1 MLINDKVSAAKP
13 FVSKTVYCI
22 DNVSI
27 KADVADIVSYV
38 IKLGVLDVIS
48 CYEVQPRR
56 SRWQRINNIVP
67 TDRKAFRLCIPRED
81 CNKILNEDAW
91 PAHVSITAWRFN
103 KKSTDLGSDHDSVD
117 TRKVNSDMQ
126 YRSTRQLPPSAT
138 TTTTTTTGE
147 QASAAAVSD
156 ASVCGQ
162 PSSLVSTDTA
172 NLTFHV
178 KSAKPFVSSSP
189 VHGVDLTESRPTEII
204 EEADNSLDMDLTI
217 ITQDG
222 SKSHC
227 S

>member
-1 MLINDKVSAAKP
+1 M
-13 FVSKTVYCI
+13 
-22 DNVSI
+22 
-27 KADVADIVSYV
+27 
-38 IKLGVLDVIS
+38 
-48 CYEVQPRR
+48 
-56 SRWQRINNIVP
+56 
-67 TDRKAFRLCIPRED
+67 
-81 CNKILNEDAW
+81 ILNEDAW

-103 KKSTDLGSDHDSVD
+103 KKSTDPGSDHDYVD

-138 TTTTTTTGE
+138 TTTTTSTGVP
-147 QASAAAVSD
+147 AAAAAAAASD
-156 ASVCGQ
+156 ASVSGQ

-172 NLTFHV
+172 NLTFNV

-189 VHGVDLTESRPTEII
+189 VHSVDLTESRPTEII

-222 SKSHC
+222 NKSHC